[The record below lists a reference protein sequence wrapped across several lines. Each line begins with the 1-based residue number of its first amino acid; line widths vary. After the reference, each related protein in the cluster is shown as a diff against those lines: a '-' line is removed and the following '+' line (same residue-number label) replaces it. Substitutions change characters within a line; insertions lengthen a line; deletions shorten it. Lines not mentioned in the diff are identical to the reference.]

1 MFPDDFKY
9 VSFPIEDV
17 HDAEP
22 NAHFEAAYEA
32 LSAVKENKQIALVH
46 CTTGKNISPTIIL
59 AYMMMS
65 SQKQDKHLPLAKAI
79 QYVQNKAPGASPSQ
93 QFLGQLIDLEVEL
106 FEDAS
111 VKLPGRNRTAGRQG
125 YTRGKGKRGK

>member
-1 MFPDDFKY
+1 MFPEDFKY
-9 VSFPIEDV
+9 VAFPIEDV

-22 NAHFEAAYEA
+22 NEHFEAAFEA
-32 LSAVKENKQIALVH
+32 LSAVKENKEFALVH

-65 SQKQDKHLPLAKAI
+65 SHKQDKHLPLAKAI
-79 QYVQNKAPGASPSQ
+79 QYVQSKAPGASPSP
-93 QFLGQLIDLEVEL
+93 QFLSQLIDLEVEL

-111 VKLPGRNRTAGRQG
+111 VKVPGKRGTAGRQG